1 MFIVL
6 VRLMCVIL
14 RSTSVSYFE
23 YFSTSYTSR
32 STSCVILLTLS
43 TLVRVLL
50 FSVFYMIFLNIFE
63 AQKKRGEASLSV
75 IVLFIYYLF
84 LRSISFF
91 NDSSI
96 FSIKSSFGRKE
107 PTKSN
112 VFLFT
117 PPSFSSL

>member
-1 MFIVL
+1 MYHVY
-6 VRLMCVIL
+6 R
-14 RSTSVSYFE
+14 
-23 YFSTSYTSR
+23 SR
-32 STSCVILLTLS
+32 SSNVRYIAFLECLHESFYELFIFLTLS

-63 AQKKRGEASLSV
+63 AQKKRGEASLFV

-96 FSIKSSFGRKE
+96 FSVKSSFGRKE

>member
-1 MFIVL
+1 MRV
-6 VRLMCVIL
+6 
-14 RSTSVSYFE
+14 
-23 YFSTSYTSR
+23 
-32 STSCVILLTLS
+32 LTLS

-63 AQKKRGEASLSV
+63 AQKKRGEHLSFYYC
-75 IVLFIYYLF
+75 FIYLF

-96 FSIKSSFGRKE
+96 FSVKSSFGRKE

-112 VFLFT
+112 VFLFI